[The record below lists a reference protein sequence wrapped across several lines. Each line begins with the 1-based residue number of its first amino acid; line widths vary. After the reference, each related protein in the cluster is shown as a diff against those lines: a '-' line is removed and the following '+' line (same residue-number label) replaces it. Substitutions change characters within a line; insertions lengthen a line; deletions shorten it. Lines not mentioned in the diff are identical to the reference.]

1 MSASSQVNTPIG
13 LSAQA
18 TDSNWSE
25 LSAPLSLPKGGQ
37 GAGTADSGAWT
48 SGALFAGYGG
58 LDLAVEEVL
67 GARTAWVADVDP
79 GASAILAR
87 RFPDAPN
94 LGDVT
99 TVDWH
104 AAGRVDV
111 ITGGTPCQD
120 VSHAGKRAGMRPG
133 TRSGLWAAMADAI
146 EIIRPRF
153 VVWENVRGAL
163 SARADSAVEPCPF
176 CVGDDPGVT
185 LRALGRVLG
194 DLAELGYD
202 AAWCGLRAADVGA
215 PHQRYRVFVLA
226 WDADTSSAG
235 LEAWRQG
242 RAGGARDVAG
252 RALAGDR
259 DAGPVQ
265 RQGRRPARP
274 PPPAGARGRAP
285 PRRSGDS
292 VRRRAASARPDPRRC
307 AGRRSR

>member
-194 DLAELGYD
+194 DLAELGDD
-202 AAWCGLRAADVGA
+202 AAWTSLRAADVGA
-215 PHQRYRVFVLA
+215 PHGRYRVFVLA
-226 WDADTSSAG
+226 WDTHRPHD
-235 LEAWRQG
+235 Q
-242 RAGGARDVAG
+242 D
-252 RALAGDR
+252 
-259 DAGPVQ
+259 
-265 RQGRRPARP
+265 RRPASTGSDRP
-274 PPPAGARGRAP
+274 EGRSTQQDHERLGRHGNRGAGERDHDLGTRREGDGEQADEGDIADPCPANEVRKDRGV
-285 PRRSGDS
+285 G
-292 VRRRAASARPDPRRC
+292 
-307 AGRRSR
+307 SRGGGG